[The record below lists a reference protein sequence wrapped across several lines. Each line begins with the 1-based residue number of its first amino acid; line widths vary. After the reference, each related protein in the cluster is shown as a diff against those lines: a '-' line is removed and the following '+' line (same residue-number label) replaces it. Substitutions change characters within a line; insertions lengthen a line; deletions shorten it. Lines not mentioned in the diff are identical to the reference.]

1 MALGVA
7 HPEIPFFS
15 NDREFPTRTILV
27 LVLLNVLTKQQLD
40 ILTINACLGGC
51 KVRVVQSGWGTVIK

>member
-7 HPEIPFFS
+7 PPEIPLSS

-27 LVLLNVLTKQQLD
+27 PVLLNVLTKQQLD
-40 ILTINACLGGC
+40 ILTINAFLGGC
-51 KVRVVQSGWGTVIK
+51 KIRVVQSGWGTVIK